1 MLIHPAI
8 SVELFSIGPISI
20 RWYSLMY
27 IAGFMFFFWWTK
39 REITN
44 DRLFISKNNK
54 LTDSVELLSDQ
65 LFYMMLGLILGGRFG
80 YVFLYNPK
88 YYFLEDPLA
97 IFRPWEGG
105 MSFHGAFLGT
115 YIGAMLGMHLFRN
128 RRRMFTLLDLSD
140 VVLTSVPFG
149 LASGRFGNFINGELY
164 GRPTD
169 VPWGMLFPRRPELGH
184 TGGELLPI
192 EQVQSIID
200 SAKITLE
207 TNVTEFVM
215 NGQTFVQI
223 PRHPSQLYHMFLEG
237 FLTLA
242 IQMFLYYKVPASKYR
257 GFLTGSFLISYS
269 CSRIFTEFFR
279 EPDSHI
285 GFLFGDWL
293 TMGMIYSVPMFLIG
307 IGLLSYSLVKKQ
319 NNIIRVK

>member
-8 SVELFSIGPISI
+8 PVELFSIGPISI

-27 IAGFMFFFWWTK
+27 IIGFMFFFGWTK
-39 REITN
+39 YEISK
-44 DRLFISKNNK
+44 DRLFISKSNK

-65 LFYMMLGLILGGRFG
+65 LFYMMLGLILGGRLG
-80 YVFLYNPK
+80 YVVLYNPR

-105 MSFHGAFLGT
+105 MSFHGAFMGT
-115 YIGAMLGMHLFRN
+115 YLGAMLGMYLFRN
-128 RRRMFTLLDLSD
+128 RRRDFTLLDLSD
-140 VVLTSVPFG
+140 IVLTSVPFG

-169 VPWGMLFPRRPELGH
+169 VAWRMLFPRRQELGH
-184 TGGELLPI
+184 TGGALLPI
-192 EQVQSIID
+192 EQVQTIID
-200 SAKITLE
+200 STKMILE
-207 TNVTEFVM
+207 KNVTEFIIG
-215 NGQTFVQI
+215 GQTFVQI

-237 FLTLA
+237 IMTLM
-242 IQMFLYYKVPASKYR
+242 IQKLLYYKVPAAKYR

-279 EPDSHI
+279 EPDSQI
-285 GFLFGDWL
+285 GFLFGEWL
-293 TMGMIYSVPMFLIG
+293 TAGMIYSVPMFIIG
-307 IGLLSYSLVKKQ
+307 IGLIRYSLITKQ

>member
-8 SVELFSIGPISI
+8 SVELFSIGPVSI

-27 IAGFMFFFWWTK
+27 IAGFVFYFWWTK
-39 REITN
+39 REISKE
-44 DRLFISKNNK
+44 RLFISKSNK

-65 LFYMMLGLILGGRFG
+65 LFYIMLGLILGGRLG
-80 YVFLYNPK
+80 YVLLYNPK
-88 YYFLEDPLA
+88 YYFIEDPLA
-97 IFRPWEGG
+97 ILRPWEGG
-105 MSFHGAFLGT
+105 MSFHGAFIGMYLG
-115 YIGAMLGMHLFRN
+115 GMLGMYLFRN
-128 RRRMFTLLDLSD
+128 RRRAFTLLDLSD
-140 VVLTSVPFG
+140 VTTVAGPFG
-149 LASGRFGNFINGELY
+149 LACGRFGNFINGELY

-207 TNVTEFVM
+207 TNVTEFIM
-215 NGQTFVQI
+215 GGQTFVQI

-242 IQMFLYYKVPASKYR
+242 IQMFLYYKVPAAKYR
-257 GFLTGSFLISYS
+257 GFLTGSFLICYS
-269 CSRIFTEFFR
+269 SSRIFTEFFR

-293 TMGMIYSVPMFLIG
+293 TAGMLYSTPMFFVGVG
-307 IGLLSYSLVKKQ
+307 IMSYSLVKKQ
-319 NNIIRVK
+319 NNVIRVK